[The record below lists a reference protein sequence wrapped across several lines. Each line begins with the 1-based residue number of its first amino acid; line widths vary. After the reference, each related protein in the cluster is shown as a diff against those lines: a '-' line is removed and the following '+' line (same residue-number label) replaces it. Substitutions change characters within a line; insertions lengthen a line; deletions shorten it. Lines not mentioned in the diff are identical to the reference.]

1 VRRLRRS
8 SLLCSAISFLFLAT
22 ALPALA
28 QNYPVD
34 PRRPP
39 PPPVAPTPSPS
50 LPSPPSPVV
59 ESSAAPSARPAP
71 PPVAVPN
78 TVVIPAGTRIAVV
91 LDTPIS
97 TRISKTGQLVTF
109 RSSES
114 LLVAQGLAIP
124 PDTAFTGK
132 VVEARRPGAFGKTGS
147 LRVKVERIQLLNGA
161 GADLTARLDTQ
172 DADKHGRISS
182 DSSRA
187 AQLYNLAIYTVQGT
201 LIGAQIGGGKGAAAG
216 AGAGAAVALLIMMA
230 KHGRDVYLEPGTP
243 FLVILDR
250 PLSLPGQAVLA
261 AQQSAGVAA
270 PVAANPPPGEAP
282 AAEGAK
288 APTNAQASSDVAP
301 SDPASDPGRPKLK
314 HRPKPLP

>member
-8 SLLCSAISFLFLAT
+8 SLLCSAVSFLFLAT

-39 PPPVAPTPSPS
+39 PPPIAPAPSLPPSPS
-50 LPSPPSPVV
+50 PGV
-59 ESSAAPSARPAP
+59 EASAPSAKPAP

-78 TVVIPAGTRIAVV
+78 TVVIPEGTRIAVV

-187 AQLYNLAIYTVQGT
+187 AQLYNLAIYTAQGT

-270 PVAANPPPGEAP
+270 PVATNPPPNEAP

-288 APTNAQASSDVAP
+288 APTNAQASSDVSP

>member
-1 VRRLRRS
+1 
-8 SLLCSAISFLFLAT
+8 
-22 ALPALA
+22 
-28 QNYPVD
+28 
-34 PRRPP
+34 
-39 PPPVAPTPSPS
+39 
-50 LPSPPSPVV
+50 
-59 ESSAAPSARPAP
+59 
-71 PPVAVPN
+71 
-78 TVVIPAGTRIAVV
+78 VVIPSGTRIAVV

-97 TRISKTGQLVTF
+97 TRISKLGQLVTF

-147 LRVKVERIQLLNGA
+147 LRVKVERIELLNGA

-187 AQLYNLAIYTVQGT
+187 AQLYNLAIWTAQGT
-201 LIGAQIGGGKGAAAG
+201 LIGAQIGGGKGAATG

-261 AQQSAGVAA
+261 AQQSARVSA
-270 PVAANPPPGEAP
+270 PVAANPLPSHAP
-282 AAEGAK
+282 TAEGAK
-288 APTNAQASSDVAP
+288 APTNRQTSSDVTP
-301 SDPASDPGRPKLK
+301 SDPGSDPSRPKLK

>member
-1 VRRLRRS
+1 MRRLLRS
-8 SLLCSAISFLFLAT
+8 SLLCSAVAFLFLAT
-22 ALPALA
+22 TLPALA

-39 PPPVAPTPSPS
+39 PPPVAPAPPPSQPPS
-50 LPSPPSPVV
+50 PSPVV
-59 ESSAAPSARPAP
+59 ESSAPSARPAR

-91 LDTPIS
+91 LDTPLS

-114 LLVAQGLAIP
+114 LLVAQDLAIP

-132 VVEARRPGAFGKTGS
+132 VVEARRPGGFGRTGS
-147 LRVKVERIQLLNGA
+147 LRVKVERIQLLNGT

-187 AQLYNLAIYTVQGT
+187 AQLYNLAIWTAQGT
-201 LIGAQIGGGKGAAAG
+201 LIGAQIGGGKGAATG

-261 AQQSAGVAA
+261 AQQSAGVA
-270 PVAANPPPGEAP
+270 PVAANPPPNQAP
-282 AAEGAK
+282 TAEGAK
-288 APTNAQASSDVAP
+288 APTNAQASSDVSP
-301 SDPASDPGRPKLK
+301 SDPASDPSRPKLK
-314 HRPKPLP
+314 HRPQPQP